1 MKTKRALW
9 SANPLERV
17 FLTARYYKSGLII
30 LILSIKKHYGLS
42 SAPKKPPRKANATA
56 AEEPNLLKAQL
67 LRSIDYQEWLLEK
80 LKDHDEAVA
89 YLNAALEESLKGD
102 EESQALFLV
111 ALRNVAE
118 AQGGVGNLAKKA
130 GIGSESLYKTLSDK
144 GNPKW
149 HTLVSLVIALGL
161 NLILT

>member
-1 MKTKRALW
+1 MAKNKNYHNW
-9 SANPLERV
+9 
-17 FLTARYYKSGLII
+17 LI
-30 LILSIKKHYGLS
+30 
-42 SAPKKPPRKANATA
+42 
-56 AEEPNLLKAQL
+56 
-67 LRSIDYQEWLLEK
+67 EK

-102 EESQALFLV
+102 EESQHLFLI

-118 AQGGVGNLAKKA
+118 AYGGIGHLAKRA
-130 GIGSESLYKTLSDK
+130 GIGRESLYKTLSEN

-161 NLILT
+161 NLRLS